1 MRLVPW
7 PGADTMRGESF
18 INRCILKSYATNR
31 GARCLAA
38 GMDENL
44 SKPVQPKAL
53 AEVVA
58 RWIYAPA
65 SISGST
71 GDHPLLIT
79 REAW

>member
-1 MRLVPW
+1 
-7 PGADTMRGESF
+7 
-18 INRCILKSYATNR
+18 
-31 GARCLAA
+31 
-38 GMDENL
+38 MDENL